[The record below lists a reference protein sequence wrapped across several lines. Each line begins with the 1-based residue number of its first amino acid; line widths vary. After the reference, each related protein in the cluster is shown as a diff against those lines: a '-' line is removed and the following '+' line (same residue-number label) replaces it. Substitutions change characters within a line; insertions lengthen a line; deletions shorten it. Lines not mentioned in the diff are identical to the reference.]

1 MGSPFW
7 TALTLGVDPGVGRP
21 PQDGFRRSQ
30 SIAGLTP
37 PRAIGFSVAVM
48 QGLRRHRLDGFL
60 IALAVAEALG
70 LALSSNAGRNV
81 AAALASSAALLLL
94 VRRRWPL
101 VASLAALGLLAGS
114 LVAAPKSPSVQFF
127 GLMVTF
133 AVLAATN
140 STRDGAIAWLVGVV
154 LIGVGTGTA
163 DQGNALGDFLLTSAF
178 CTVMWVAGWLISR
191 HTRRADVM
199 ALRAQAAEHGQ
210 ILALRDERAR
220 IARELH
226 DVVSH
231 GLSVVVLQTLA
242 ARIALE
248 DGQAAEIDRHL
259 DAVES
264 TARDALTEMRRM
276 LGLLQADDLDEPDPV
291 APSPG
296 LRHVA
301 ALLERARDTGLDVDD
316 TGVDPGVSLSS
327 GLELTLYRVVQEAL
341 TNAAKHAPGACVQVM
356 LYRDDCHVVVQV
368 SDDGGTGGESHLG
381 GAGHGLV
388 GMRERVALYNG
399 TLHAAPTPSGGF
411 AVHVALPT
419 DDQAPAAVVSS

>member
-1 MGSPFW
+1 M
-7 TALTLGVDPGVGRP
+7 
-21 PQDGFRRSQ
+21 
-30 SIAGLTP
+30 
-37 PRAIGFSVAVM
+37 GFSVAVM
-48 QGLRRHRLDGFL
+48 QWLRRHRLDGFL
-60 IALAVAEALG
+60 IALAVAEALA
-70 LALSSNAGRNV
+70 LVLSSNAGRYI
-81 AAALASSAALLLL
+81 AAALAAAAALLLL

-101 VASLAALGLLAGS
+101 VVSLAALGLLAAS

-140 STRDGAIAWLVGVV
+140 RTRDGVIAWLVGAV

-163 DQGNALGDFLLTSAF
+163 DQGNPLGDFLLTLAF

-199 ALRAQAAEHGQ
+199 ALRAQAAEHAQ
-210 ILALRDERAR
+210 IIALRDERAR

-231 GLSVVVLQTLA
+231 GLSVVVLQSLA
-242 ARIALE
+242 ARTARE
-248 DGQAAEIDRHL
+248 DGQTAELDRHL

-276 LGLLQADDLDEPDPV
+276 LGLLQVEDFDEADPV

-296 LRHVA
+296 LRHVS

-341 TNAAKHAPGACVQVM
+341 TNAAKHAPGAHVQVM
-356 LYRDDCHVVVQV
+356 LCGADSDVVVQV
-368 SDDGGTGGESHLG
+368 SDDGGTGANPHLG

-411 AVHVALPT
+411 TVRVTLPT
-419 DDQAPAAVVSS
+419 DQTRAAVLPS